1 MSHSTQKIK
10 IYFGKPYLSYLK
22 AKKTKKK
29 RIFEEHFFLVFR
41 AWEGQLTLDKDESY
55 RYCMPTT
62 PLQNE
67 ILVDPPGFEMKKC
80 EHKL

>member
-10 IYFGKPYLSYLK
+10 IYFGKPYLRYPKLE
-22 AKKTKKK
+22 KTKKK
-29 RIFEEHFFLVFR
+29 RIFEKRFFLVFR

-55 RYCMPTT
+55 RYCTPAT

-67 ILVDPPGFEMKKC
+67 ILVDALGFEMKKC

>member
-10 IYFGKPYLSYLK
+10 IYFGKPYLRYPKL
-22 AKKTKKK
+22 KKTQKK
-29 RIFEEHFFLVFR
+29 RILEKRVFLIFR
-41 AWEGQLTLDKDESY
+41 TWEGQVTWDKGESY
-55 RYCMPTT
+55 TNCTPTT